1 MKVPAFLLKK
11 LYVKNSLKNTDNGF
25 CFTIKNTLMD
35 STITSPVTLAVDNKF
50 IPAENV
56 TLTVGDESVSAADI
70 SETNTIPF
78 SVDVEVFVLITG
90 DLLRAGEHT
99 IEIACTTKE
108 FGDIKFSI
116 TDSV

>member
-1 MKVPAFLLKK
+1 MKVPAFLLKR

-25 CFTIKNTLMD
+25 CFTIKNILMD
-35 STITSPVTLAVDNKF
+35 STITSPITLAVDNKL
-50 IPAENV
+50 IPPENV
-56 TLTVGDESVSAADI
+56 TLMTGDESVPADI
-70 SETNTIPF
+70 SETNTLPLPV
-78 SVDVEVFVLITG
+78 SVEVSVSVVSSPLPP
-90 DLLRAGEHT
+90 GEHT